1 MHIQLFPK
9 FRPLSLEDVHTFN
22 KVLKEDQP
30 VLSEYTFTNLYS
42 WRQAYHFEVAQF
54 EGFLIVRSGA
64 ATSVR
69 FLKPIGQGD
78 IKKAMVAI
86 LKETKGVFFRL
97 PESTISLFE
106 KESGF
111 QTIADEDNYDYLYK
125 APVLIGLAGRK
136 FDGKRNLIKKF
147 AASYDYE
154 YLDLDASH
162 MNECLDFQQRW
173 CTIKDCESVE
183 GLKNERRAIN
193 EMIHHCEVFDLIA
206 GAIRVEG
213 KIVAVAIAQ
222 RLNQDTLVMH
232 VLKADPNMPGLY
244 QTINNEFLKRR
255 AGNYTY
261 VNFEQDLGIEG
272 LRKSKQSYYPL
283 RMIPKYTL
291 KLTP

>member
-1 MHIQLFPK
+1 MQIQPFPK
-9 FRPLSLEDVHTFN
+9 FRPLHLDDGYVFN
-22 KVLKEDQP
+22 EILKEDQP
-30 VLSEYTFTNLYS
+30 VLSEYTFTNLYG
-42 WRQAYHFEVAQF
+42 WRHAYHFEVSQF
-54 EGFLIVRSGA
+54 EGFLIVRSEA
-64 ATSVR
+64 ASVR

-78 IKKAMVAI
+78 IKRAMVTI
-86 LKETKGVFFRL
+86 SKETKGDFFRL
-97 PESTISLFE
+97 PESTISLFGQGQ
-106 KESGF
+106 GF
-111 QTIADEDNYDYLYK
+111 QCIPDEDNYDYLYK
-125 APVLIGLAGRK
+125 ASDLIGLAGRK

-147 AASYDYE
+147 SSTYDYE
-154 YLDLDASH
+154 YVDLDASH
-162 MNECLDFQQRW
+162 MNECLEFQQRW

-183 GLKNERRAIN
+183 GLKNERRAIS

-244 QTINNEFLKRR
+244 QTINNEFLKSR
-255 AGNYTY
+255 AGNYSY

-272 LRKSKQSYYPL
+272 LRKSKQSYYPV

-291 KLTP
+291 KLAP